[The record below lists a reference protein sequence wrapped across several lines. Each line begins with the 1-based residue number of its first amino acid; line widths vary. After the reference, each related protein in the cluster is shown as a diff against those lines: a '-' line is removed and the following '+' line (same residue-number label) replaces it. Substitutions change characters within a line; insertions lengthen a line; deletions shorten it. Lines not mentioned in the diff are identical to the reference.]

1 MNSITMSP
9 AEAREIL
16 TGFLDGP
23 GPVSIP
29 HLLLDIAKAR
39 REFTEEELPEDVQ
52 QQRLAAVDILA
63 AEQAAP
69 LPKTAEIARFDG
81 FISSLPTRSYL
92 RPWLSSIRDRVAS
105 DIRTDRFPEM
115 MPAEARDEADQILAA
130 ARSEAESILAAAR
143 NQAAREISDART
155 EAKRLTYIA
164 EQESEC
170 TRQSL
175 RDDVA
180 RLQRALSHI

>member
-1 MNSITMSP
+1 MNSITMTP
-9 AEAREIL
+9 TQAREIL
-16 TGFLDGP
+16 TGFVGES

-29 HLLLDIAKAR
+29 HLYSDLGKSR
-39 REFTEEELPEDVQ
+39 REFTEEELPEDVH
-52 QQRLAAVDILA
+52 QQRLDAAEILA
-63 AEQAAP
+63 AEQATP
-69 LPKTAEIARFDG
+69 LPKVTEIARFDG
-81 FISSLPTRSYL
+81 FIASLPTRSYL

-115 MPAEARDEADQILAA
+115 MPAEARSEAESILAA

-155 EAKRLTYIA
+155 EAKRLTEIA